1 MMMYRHFYVSDKV
14 EQLFF
19 KEWSPHSP
27 VTYALTLAAVL
38 ILAIFHE
45 WFADLHRRSLGFLN
59 EPSGSYS
66 VGGGGVVSN
75 PNSMSASSSSFSFTS
90 YSPASI
96 SALISVKK
104 VSEILTQ
111 ILRLRGVRLMFVAMT
126 YVLHSATGFLLMLAV
141 MSFNVGIFFSV
152 LAGLALGFILFRVNH
167 LSR

>member
-1 MMMYRHFYVSDKV
+1 MMTMMYRHFYVSDKV

-59 EPSGSYS
+59 EQAGSYS
-66 VGGGGVVSN
+66 VGGVSN
-75 PNSMSASSSSFSFTS
+75 PNSLSVSTSSFLS
-90 YSPASI
+90 YSPSSI
-96 SALISVKK
+96 SSLINVKK
-104 VSEILTQ
+104 VSELLMH